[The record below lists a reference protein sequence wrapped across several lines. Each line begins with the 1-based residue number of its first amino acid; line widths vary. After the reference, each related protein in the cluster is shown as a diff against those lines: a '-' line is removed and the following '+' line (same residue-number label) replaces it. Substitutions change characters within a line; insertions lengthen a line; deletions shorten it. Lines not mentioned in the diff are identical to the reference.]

1 MILTFNRAFD
11 LVKNRQAAIETI
23 IECNCDRILTSGRNA
38 NAYDGITLT
47 PFTLILTLTPQ

>member
-38 NAYDGITLT
+38 NAYDGITI
-47 PFTLILTLTPQ
+47 TLILILIP

>member
-38 NAYDGITLT
+38 NAYDGITI
-47 PFTLILTLTPQ
+47 TLFLY